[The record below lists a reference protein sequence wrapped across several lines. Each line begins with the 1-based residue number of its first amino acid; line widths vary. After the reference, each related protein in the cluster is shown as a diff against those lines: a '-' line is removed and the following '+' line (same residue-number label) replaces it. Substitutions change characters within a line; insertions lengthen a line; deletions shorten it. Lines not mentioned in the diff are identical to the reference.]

1 MRAWHNTRQDE
12 YTSGITEGNDN
23 DEEDDD
29 DSDGADRPP
38 PPQGQ
43 DAESGLASSTHAAP
57 SRRWV
62 AQAYLKLFWQD
73 PSSAHS
79 MPGSGVSF
87 AGGPT
92 ELASASTP
100 LRPPREEEE
109 EEEEEDEE
117 DGDGEE
123 EEEEGS
129 NGGAGGVLAVA
140 AVSTMTAESESA
152 AAEPAA
158 VGVRGQGRGLGRLFR
173 WFGGGA
179 SSLGETSGTGAGGS
193 SAEVFSSYSSSASS
207 TR

>member
-109 EEEEEDEE
+109 EEDEE